1 METVISLL
9 ISAQIE
15 RYIVNPPEIKLS
27 LWSGDV
33 VLHNVDLRVDALAP
47 LLFGQ
52 QQHRSHAVQLAR
64 AFVRELR
71 IRVPLTALASQ
82 PVVVSLDSVE
92 LSFVATPTAAAAA
105 AGDDAAVSSD
115 DATDADELPMVDLLR
130 PTTPPAPPAAAVA
143 LSASGSSWASS
154 SLMRKVL
161 ANVTLVLTNLIVK
174 YVDDDLHARAS
185 IFCRS
190 VRLQSAATSQWRAML
205 VPPGHSSLLQKV
217 LTVDDLSVVVESTAL
232 TAAPTRRVAA
242 PPVLERLSFEARLQS
257 VGDKRVATAVDVR
270 VSQLRVALTLEHFS
284 LVHQMCARLLQRTPQ
299 SESSAVAAVQLEQV
313 LAPASA
319 AESAKP
325 APQSWSSWAWDVV
338 MPSPGASGATAA
350 ATIATS
356 TSTAA
361 ATATTSG
368 SPTKT
373 LRSHSISL
381 FVERADLLVFAH
393 TASAATPSRATD
405 DAVPLEA
412 AFLEQHH
419 RRAMPGGDVPR
430 PATPSALFDPF
441 GGVPLLMHANV
452 SLLTLRRQTIAT
464 SERKVRRWFVGVQAL
479 SLRST
484 STRDN
489 RAVDIVGTAGAD
501 DLDDAAR
508 ELAVRAQL
516 QHSLFGVGTTVYA
529 DGDDLPLPDA
539 SAAAH
544 LLGVDGLRAIDVF
557 AEVAV
562 PPIACTFLRLS
573 WQTGDDAVLDCTFG
587 RADRVLTVRFDSDV
601 IAPFWRSCVLDIAA
615 LYGHARRG
623 LGARRVAGSL
633 RAHVRCGAIELCAQ
647 SWAADGAASL
657 LRVSCDGV
665 SAVPDPSDG
674 AKSVL
679 RVDRLQAV
687 TLARDDVPA
696 EALLTASDGQPLTLA
711 ATIDGNLR
719 LSCDDG
725 GAGVVLS
732 LTPTQCA
739 VFARIS
745 NAWALR
751 DDAPARALP
760 ASSLRVSLRRWAVRG
775 GRSDFRVDVDAL
787 SIALDDRPPLVAVD
801 SVLCQQ
807 RDGVMHCTL
816 SAIQSRVDL
825 RTALPWLDFWR
836 GVVPAASRSS
846 ASAVNGSWPFALNVA
861 RVAGELI
868 ADDACRVTLL
878 CGDGV
883 CVAATSLVS
892 VPFFR
897 LTLGDDGSP
906 PLVDARGVELQLGV
920 EPALS
925 IATLAATVH
934 DRDMPVVLVL
944 HAAVAPMFVA
954 RRAAVAP
961 ARASAFA
968 LNIGAI
974 DFECVPDRGA
984 ALPERYAARVRRLLF
999 KSSRMLEVGSIEIDG
1014 DRARLLR
1021 WSPAGASALSVL
1033 WASDGV
1039 RVKAAPLSGIFC
1051 ASMLLHCARI
1061 VGACASL
1068 LPARSPH
1075 TNGPN
1080 RRLASVDVGAVALEV
1095 SASAAALF
1103 ALHISVASVRVAERD
1118 VRVNVVTVQ
1127 WQRGTGERRTVL
1139 PSTSVHG
1146 SCADGGVF
1154 SAAPAVAVTLTPLAV
1169 ELLLHVE
1176 KLVRRA
1182 RKVIAEARR
1191 STVAAAPTARLFAWR
1206 LVADDVRLTLCDD
1219 CAGSVFG
1226 LSVDLRG
1233 VALEGADGG
1242 GVRVEVGGL
1251 SGSASS
1257 DNAVAPLLHVV
1268 RAPQSRSA
1276 LLLATYAPALNDLTI
1291 DVDSSASLSVR
1302 VGLLALGVAARVSHV
1317 DAEAA
1322 VASRNTARDVRDAIA
1337 RCYLPFVRTAESA
1350 GVRVRVLAGTVA
1362 VELHDTRASLRLTAS
1377 QFFALRASHD
1387 ARPSRDDSVSLQTS
1401 FTGVKAVWLEGDAAT
1416 PLAGVFDANIAL
1428 AHGPRGTRIDV
1439 SVSAL
1444 ALRFDV
1450 ENALRLMQSAVSF
1463 VDAVLGAF
1471 ALPASLERAPA
1482 VPSQP
1487 VTESLRALRW
1497 PSAAER
1503 ADFAHLVDFDVA
1515 PPSDVGGIGAELS
1528 DVDDDSR
1535 ASVARQRA
1543 RRSTHETRTRRTKPA
1558 RGAVLVD
1565 VAAHESDACVWVA
1578 FRLSERRVLHEVR
1591 LAAAAADC
1599 DMRFELLACE
1609 RWDSLQRCF
1618 APLDATRSERSALR
1632 VAAIGGSRLAASS
1645 YRLLCRVVS
1654 TAGFVTVDADAVRV
1668 ALARSDV
1675 QVRCESQPM
1684 LSYTLRLSVV
1694 GASLTLAIDDER
1706 ARTRWLKAA
1715 CAASSPMPPRAA
1727 VFGAD
1732 DVALLSAVFVAP
1744 ALRVR
1749 KQRCLPLDSR
1759 SGVAVTCA
1767 RGRVDVHVN
1776 RRVRSLAMFE
1786 HVSATLGAVVVAAVD
1801 DASACASVWRAA
1813 IRCSAVAWTVDPLA
1827 VARIADA
1834 AALLRRSAP
1843 SSMADARQAVRALL
1857 PFSALVV
1864 NATNVAFELRAGVN
1878 VAEVEP
1884 HAFAPLVWSSH
1895 AALGA
1900 TLQLRARVVAAAAD
1914 AFVASIDVSSSG
1926 YVRAAFAFGDV
1937 WLHVTRGERST
1948 ARAPRFV
1955 LTVLGSHVIVNET
1968 GVALDF
1974 ALQSATAL
1982 TGFASN
1988 LRPLPPLARSDCAA
2002 LGGDAVHAAAFVAS
2016 VRGVVV
2022 PNGGGSHACKM
2033 LLRACGAWDWSDGV
2047 ALRDE
2052 AGDASVLVDCDTRL
2066 SSGSTGAMSLSAAQ
2080 QLPARIAVHVH
2091 VTQPS
2096 ADAPFVVQLLPS
2108 LSVVNRTPWRLRC
2121 RVRLSHSS
2129 DAAIAAVDPGAR
2141 AALPCGATAD
2151 ASALLSFSAW
2161 IDDYGGAA
2169 AADEAA
2175 GCVLPLVDDNWA
2187 LFSVPGETT
2196 PHCVRLHTT
2205 LIAADAWQC
2214 VVSTPTIVLNRTA
2227 LRLQARDE
2235 STPGAPALS
2244 LAAAPREQLGVGF
2257 PLIRVDG
2264 MPPPQLL
2271 LGLTHD
2277 RTGVVQWAP
2286 SPVGVQ
2292 LGALAVVALGAPNA
2306 TQGVVVVTC
2315 SEGPAPNHTCVEV
2328 SGWLVVFNCT
2338 PVPLSVLVGGGAAMR
2353 VEPGATAHCTS
2364 GALSHAVTLAAAPQ
2378 FEDDEDETETQR
2390 GAAGVTVRLVAR
2402 DEPLRVVMGA
2412 HALLVAVSTRAPSS
2426 SVLLHVSV
2434 DERPP
2439 LSVRNCLER
2448 DLWFR
2453 IVDDECPSSDAVH
2466 VPPRARRPVHLPASA
2481 RDSAV
2486 ALLHDDGAPRA
2497 ADSGDDEVARVRN
2510 AVAVAASASSVR
2522 PLLASVGL
2530 RTAGGGVD
2538 WSTDFAARLPG
2549 RWNVS
2554 LTVDGAEH
2562 LLRVRVLFDG
2572 ASRVVVVERADLA
2585 SESRAH
2591 ADGETQFAI
2600 AAQCDLFTAAL
2611 LDGGDR
2617 ELLVAALDEI
2627 ETVAARLAPGVSVAA
2642 ALGSDAFPVQ
2652 QDARFCA
2659 APRLVHAAFSAAA
2672 CEVGVHDNR
2681 VEQGVL
2687 ARAERPLSVV
2697 ASATATDVV
2706 CCRVQLPPMVL
2717 AVEDVV
2723 WQQHLR
2729 PLQRLF
2735 SAALSNVAAAQAPT
2749 AAQAPAAY
2757 VHQLSVSSVDAL
2769 VSARTR
2775 EPVAVAFQ
2783 RFPLLLGAVE
2793 LHAVRVRAAP
2803 LLRVALQHYAHD
2815 LFQSAPAVVG
2825 TIDLLGNPT
2834 GLLREVSAGVRDA
2847 VLLPLDGVR
2856 RLSPSGFAVGLV
2868 RGVGSLV
2875 QHVAIGSFASISA
2888 LSLGVARNLD
2898 PPVAADGAH
2907 GDGRDSSDE
2916 RAPSEEP
2923 HNSGPLMGL
2932 VRGVTGLVSEPVR
2945 GARDGGVGG
2954 AAAGLVRGV
2963 LGVAARPIGG
2973 LFEWVGLASS
2983 DALSSV
2989 GGERAQRP
2997 RRVPVAPWRSS
3008 TAHFGALLAQA
3019 AQLRDDEPLLLV
3031 AGARLVSTAAHSEVQ
3046 CALLASARRLFI
3058 VQQTSGA
3065 NDEALLHAVDIA
3077 RLRIPRCAPAGALVR
3092 LHVDG
3097 DAHPIELR
3105 AAHTVAAVAAHAND
3119 VDLDE
3124 FVRELGVLQRRLAQA
3139 ADVGRDA
3146 EVKVGAV

>member
-52 QQHRSHAVQLAR
+52 QHRSHSIHLAR

-82 PVVVSLDSVE
+82 PVVVALDSVE
-92 LSFVATPTAAAAA
+92 LSFVATPSSAA
-105 AGDDAAVSSD
+105 AGDDAAVSD

-174 YVDDDLHARAS
+174 YVDDELHARAS

-217 LTVDDLSVVVESTAL
+217 LTVDDLSVVVESTAAS
-232 TAAPTRRVAA
+232 AAPTRRVAA

-270 VSQLRVALTLEHFS
+270 VSQLRAALTLEHFS

-299 SESSAVAAVQLEQV
+299 SENSAAAAVQQEQ
-313 LAPASA
+313 A

-338 MPSPGASGATAA
+338 MPSPGAAGATAVAA
-350 ATIATS
+350 ATTTA

-361 ATATTSG
+361 PTAG
-368 SPTKT
+368 GGRNSPTKT
-373 LRSHSISL
+373 LRSHSVSV
-381 FVERADLLVFAH
+381 FVDRADLLVFAH
-393 TASAATPSRATD
+393 TASAATPSRVTD

-419 RRAMPGGDVPR
+419 RRAVPGGDVPR
-430 PATPSALFDPF
+430 PATPSSFDPF
-441 GGVPLLMHANV
+441 GGVPLLMHATV

-489 RAVDIVGTAGAD
+489 RAVDIVGIAGAD

-539 SAAAH
+539 SAAAL

-557 AEVAV
+557 AEVSV

-587 RADRVLTVRFDSDV
+587 RADRALTVRFDSDV
-601 IAPFWRSCVLDIAA
+601 VAPFWRSCVLDVAA
-615 LYGHARRG
+615 LYGRARRG
-623 LGARRVAGSL
+623 SGARRVAGSL
-633 RAHVRCGAIELCAQ
+633 RAHVRCGAIELRAQ

-665 SAVPDPSDG
+665 SAVPDPSDS
-674 AKSVL
+674 AKSLL

-687 TLARDDVPA
+687 TLVRDDAPA

-711 ATIDGNLR
+711 ATIDGNFR

-739 VFARIS
+739 VLGRMS
-745 NAWALR
+745 SAWALR

-760 ASSLRVSLRRWAVRG
+760 TSSLRVSLRRWAVRG

-801 SVLCQQ
+801 SVLCQH

-846 ASAVNGSWPFALNVA
+846 GSGSWPFALNVA

-868 ADDACRVTLL
+868 ADDACRVSLL
-878 CGDGV
+878 CGDGI

-892 VPFFR
+892 VPLFR
-897 LTLGDDGSP
+897 LALGDDGSP
-906 PLVDARGVELQLGV
+906 PLVDARGVELQLGA

-934 DRDMPVVLVL
+934 DRDMLVVQVL
-944 HAAVAPMFVA
+944 HAAVAPVFVA
-954 RRAAVAP
+954 RAVAP

-984 ALPERYAARVRRLLF
+984 GLPERYAARVRRLLF
-999 KSSRMLEVGSIEIDG
+999 KSSRVLEVGSVEIDG

-1039 RVKAAPLSGIFC
+1039 RVKAAPLSGVFC

-1075 TNGPN
+1075 ASGAT
-1080 RRLASVDVGAVALEV
+1080 RRLASVDVGAVDVEV

-1103 ALHISVASVRVAERD
+1103 ALHVSVASVRIAEREE
-1118 VRVNVVTVQ
+1118 VRVNDVTVQ
-1127 WQRGTGERRTVL
+1127 WQRGAGERRTVL

-1146 SCADGGVF
+1146 SCADGGVLR
-1154 SAAPAVAVTLTPLAV
+1154 AAAAVAVTLTPLAV

-1182 RKVIAEARR
+1182 RKLIAEARR
-1191 STVAAAPTARLFAWR
+1191 PAVAATPAALLFAWR

-1242 GVRVEVGGL
+1242 GVRATVDGV

-1257 DNAVAPLLHVV
+1257 DNAAAPLLHVV
-1268 RAPQSRSA
+1268 RAPQSRPA
-1276 LLLATYAPALNDLTI
+1276 LLVVTYAPALNDLTI

-1302 VGLLALGVAARVSHV
+1302 VGLRALGVAVRVSHV

-1337 RCYLPFVRTAESA
+1337 RCYLPFVRAAESA
-1350 GVRVRVLAGTVA
+1350 DVRVRVLAGAVA
-1362 VELHDTRASLRLTAS
+1362 VELHDARASLRLTAS
-1377 QFFALRASHD
+1377 QCFALRASHD

-1401 FTGVKAVWLEGDAAT
+1401 FAGVKAVWLEGDAAT

-1428 AHGPRGTRIDV
+1428 AHGPRGTRIDA

-1463 VDAVLGAF
+1463 ADAVLGALE
-1471 ALPASLERAPA
+1471 LPASLERAPA

-1543 RRSTHETRTRRTKPA
+1543 RRSTHETRARRTKPA

-1684 LSYTLRLSVV
+1684 LPYTLRLSVV

-1715 CAASSPMPPRAA
+1715 CAASSPMPPRVA
-1727 VFGAD
+1727 AD
-1732 DVALLSAVFVAP
+1732 DAALLSAVLVAP

-1759 SGVAVTCA
+1759 TGVAVTCA

-1786 HVSATLGAVVVAAVD
+1786 HVSATLGAVVVAAATD
-1801 DASACASVWRAA
+1801 DAVSACASVWRAA

-1827 VARIADA
+1827 VARLADA

-1843 SSMADARQAVRALL
+1843 SSMADARQAVCALL

-1884 HAFAPLVWSSH
+1884 HAFAPLVWSSSH

-1900 TLQLRARVVAAAAD
+1900 TLQLRARVVGAAAD
-1914 AFVASIDVSSSG
+1914 AFVASIDVSASG

-1955 LTVLGSHVIVNET
+1955 LTVLGSHVVVNET

-1982 TGFASN
+1982 AGLASN

-2002 LGGDAVHAAAFVAS
+2002 LDGDAVHAAAFVAS

-2022 PNGGGSHACKM
+2022 PSGGGSHACKM

-2047 ALRDE
+2047 ALRD
-2052 AGDASVLVDCDTRL
+2052 AAADASVLVDCDTRL
-2066 SSGSTGAMSLSAAQ
+2066 SSGNTGAMSQ
-2080 QLPARIAVHVH
+2080 QLPARIAVHAH

-2108 LSVVNRTPWRLRC
+2108 LSLVNRTPWRLCC
-2121 RVRLSHSS
+2121 RVRLPHSS
-2129 DAAIAAVDPGAR
+2129 DAAIAAVEPGAR
-2141 AALPCGATAD
+2141 AALPCAAAAD
-2151 ASALLSFSAW
+2151 ASALLNFSAW
-2161 IDDYGGAA
+2161 IDDYGGG
-2169 AADEAA
+2169 ADDAP
-2175 GCVLPLVDDNWA
+2175 GCVLPLVDENWA

-2244 LAAAPREQLGVGF
+2244 LAAAPRELRGVGF

-2271 LGLTHD
+2271 LGLAHD

-2286 SPVGVQ
+2286 SPVAVQ
-2292 LGALAVVALGAPNA
+2292 LGASAVVALGAPNA
-2306 TQGVVVVTC
+2306 TQSVVVLTC
-2315 SEGPAPNHTCVEV
+2315 SDGGAPNHTRVEV

-2338 PVPLSVLVGGGAAMR
+2338 PAPLSVAVGDGAAAMR

-2378 FEDDEDETETQR
+2378 FEDDDDDDDETQR
-2390 GAAGVTVRLVAR
+2390 GAAGVSVRLVAR
-2402 DEPLRVVMGA
+2402 DEPLRVVLGA

-2466 VPPRARRPVHLPASA
+2466 VPTRARRPVHLPASA

-2486 ALLHDDGAPRA
+2486 ALLHDDGAPRT

-2530 RTAGGGVD
+2530 RSAGGGVE

-2554 LTVDGAEH
+2554 LAVDGAEH

-2572 ASRVVVVERADLA
+2572 ASRVVVVERADVA
-2585 SESRAH
+2585 GESRART
-2591 ADGETQFAI
+2591 DGETQFAV

-2627 ETVAARLAPGVSVAA
+2627 ETVAARLAPSVSVAA

-2687 ARAERPLSVV
+2687 ARAERPLSVA
-2697 ASATATDVV
+2697 ASVTPAADVV

-2735 SAALSNVAAAQAPT
+2735 SAALSNVAAAPAPT
-2749 AAQAPAAY
+2749 AAQAPAAAAAY

-2815 LFQSAPAVVG
+2815 LLQNAPAVVG

-2834 GLLREVSAGVRDA
+2834 GLLRELTAGVRDA

-2868 RGVGSLV
+2868 RGVASLA

-2898 PPVAADGAH
+2898 PADDAH
-2907 GDGRDSSDE
+2907 GGARDSGDE
-2916 RAPSEEP
+2916 RPPSEEP
-2923 HNSGPLMGL
+2923 RNSGPLMGL

-2997 RRVPVAPWRSS
+2997 RRVPVAPRRSS

-3031 AGARLVSTAAHSEVQ
+3031 AGARLVSTAARSEVQ

-3077 RLRIPRCAPAGALVR
+3077 RLRVPRFAPAGALVR

-3105 AAHTVAAVAAHAND
+3105 AAYAVAAVAAHAND

-3124 FVRELGVLQRRLAQA
+3124 FVRELGALQRRLAQA

-3146 EVKVGAV
+3146 EVKVAAV